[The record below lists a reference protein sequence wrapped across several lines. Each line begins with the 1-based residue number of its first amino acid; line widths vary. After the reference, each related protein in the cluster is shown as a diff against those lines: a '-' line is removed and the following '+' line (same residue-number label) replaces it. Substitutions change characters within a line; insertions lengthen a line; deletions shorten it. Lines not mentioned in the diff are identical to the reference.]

1 MTISAPFG
9 YDEIVPLEKTHR
21 VLMPS
26 GTTPSFCRTINALA
40 VSVGEF
46 IAATRDYPIVFATGD
61 GGKSF
66 APVILLGLEAG
77 MNLFLDQTGEW
88 DRAAYFPAY
97 VRRFPFC
104 LSKERVVCI
113 VKSYIDA
120 GGVPLYD
127 ARGNATPRW
136 QAAEAL
142 LAGFDADLERTA
154 QMCSALAKLELL
166 ESFSVQVKDA
176 PQIQLAG
183 MVRVAEPKL
192 RALAP
197 ARVKALVDKGF
208 MGLIYAHLHSLEN
221 FSRLVARWNL
231 RKAGGK
237 G

>member
-1 MTISAPFG
+1 MRLSAPFG

-77 MNLFLDQTGEW
+77 MNLFLDQAGEW

-231 RKAGGK
+231 RKAAGK

>member
-1 MTISAPFG
+1 MRLSAPFG
-9 YDEIVPLEKTHR
+9 YDEIVPLEKSHR

-46 IAATRDYPIVFATGD
+46 VAAARDYPIVFATAD
-61 GGKSF
+61 AGKSF
-66 APVILLGLEAG
+66 APVIVLGLEAG
-77 MNLFLDQTGEW
+77 ANLFLDADGEW

-127 ARGNATPRW
+127 TRGNATPRW

-154 QMCSALAKLELL
+154 QMCTALAKLELL
-166 ESFSVQVKDA
+166 ESFSIQVKDA
-176 PQIQLAG
+176 PEIQLSG

-197 ARVKALVDKGF
+197 ARLKALVDKGF
-208 MGLIYAHLHSLEN
+208 MGLVYAHLHSLEN
-221 FSRLVARWNL
+221 FSRLVARRNL
-231 RKAGGK
+231 RQGSARG
-237 G
+237 

>member
-1 MTISAPFG
+1 MSISAPFG
-9 YDEIVPLEKTHR
+9 YDEIVPLEKSHR

-46 IAATRDYPIVFATGD
+46 VAAARDYPIVFASADAGQ
-61 GGKSF
+61 SF

-77 MNLFLDQTGEW
+77 VNLFLDETGEW

-113 VKSYIDA
+113 VKSYVDA
-120 GGVPLYD
+120 SGVPLYD

-154 QMCSALAKLELL
+154 QMCAALAKLELL
-166 ESFSVQVKDA
+166 ESFSVQVKEA
-176 PQIQLAG
+176 PEIQLSG

-208 MGLIYAHLHSLEN
+208 MGLVYAHLHSLEN
-221 FSRLVARWNL
+221 FSRLVARRNL
-231 RKAGGK
+231 RRAADK

>member
-1 MTISAPFG
+1 MSISAPFG
-9 YDEIVPLEKTHR
+9 YDEIVPLEKSHR

-46 IAATRDYPIVFATGD
+46 VAAARDYPIVFASADAGQ
-61 GGKSF
+61 SF

-77 MNLFLDQTGEW
+77 VNLFLDETGEW

-113 VKSYIDA
+113 VKSYVDA

-154 QMCSALAKLELL
+154 QMCAALAKLELL

-176 PQIQLAG
+176 PEIQLSG

-208 MGLIYAHLHSLEN
+208 MGLAYAHLHSLEN
-221 FSRLVARWNL
+221 FSRLVARRNL
-231 RKAGGK
+231 RRAADK

>member
-1 MTISAPFG
+1 MRLSAPFG
-9 YDEIVPLEKTHR
+9 YDEIVPLEKSHR

-46 IAATRDYPIVFATGD
+46 VAAARDYPIVFATAD
-61 GGKSF
+61 AGKSF
-66 APVILLGLEAG
+66 APVIVLGLEAG
-77 MNLFLDQTGEW
+77 ANLFLDADGEW

-127 ARGNATPRW
+127 TRGNATPRW

-154 QMCSALAKLELL
+154 QMCTALAKLELL

-176 PQIQLAG
+176 PEIQLSG

-197 ARVKALVDKGF
+197 ARLKALVDKGF
-208 MGLIYAHLHSLEN
+208 MGLVYAHLHSLEN
-221 FSRLVARWNL
+221 FSRLVARRNL
-231 RKAGGK
+231 RQGSARG
-237 G
+237 